1 MYSRYRTARSNIFL
15 TTVHRK
21 VCLMINK
28 NIISSAMAPVWKRK
42 DAAHS
47 GDIFEGDISTFLLL
61 NFLKFSTS

>member
-1 MYSRYRTARSNIFL
+1 
-15 TTVHRK
+15 
-21 VCLMINK
+21 MINK